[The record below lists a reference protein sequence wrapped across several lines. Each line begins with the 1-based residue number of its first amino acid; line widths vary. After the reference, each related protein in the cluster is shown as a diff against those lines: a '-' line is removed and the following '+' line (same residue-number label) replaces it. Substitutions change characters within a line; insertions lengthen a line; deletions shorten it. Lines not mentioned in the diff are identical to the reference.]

1 MRKYAV
7 LATSA
12 VLLTAGLA
20 TPAWAAAEAPTD
32 VRLAWDDGKIRV
44 TWNDDGSANSI
55 RAVYPR
61 TGASV
66 IIGGR
71 IEGETNELVF
81 SPGKLTID
89 EDQVQ
94 ITVASGTSSS
104 WGTPTASASF
114 DTRRPVSPDVYDAEL
129 LADRSVRVRW
139 RPTVG
144 ADKTPGDPLD
154 RPAAEDWF
162 EARVEKRYG
171 GDPLGTYPVAAGVTS
186 VTVPAQS
193 QLTTVDILTGNG
205 WGQLYPTGRAVY
217 AGTLR
222 AGIAVPAQGTF
233 SERLKIESTLVGTS
247 ENTEF
252 PVQLQARA
260 TSSAAWK
267 TVGRYT
273 ANTQVPFDTG
283 IASLG
288 GRQYRLWVP
297 ALKKIGR
304 GAIQLVPAGSTS
316 AKSSQTM
323 TRFAVAGFTRS
334 TVQVGVTVNL
344 SVKIQ
349 PGLTVRG
356 TLQRWANGAWRTGP
370 AVQIKNGTALVPFK
384 AAGRGTTTRYRVTV
398 PKLSY
403 NGLPLAPS
411 VSKTFTLTVR

>member
-7 LATSA
+7 LAASA
-12 VLLTAGLA
+12 VLMTAGLA
-20 TPAWAAAEAPTD
+20 TPAWAASEAPTD
-32 VRLAWDDGKIRV
+32 VQLSWDDGKIRV
-44 TWNDDGSANSI
+44 TWNDDGAANSI

-61 TGASV
+61 TGTSV
-66 IIGGR
+66 IVGGR
-71 IEGETNELVF
+71 IEGETNELVLT
-81 SPGKLTID
+81 PGKLRFD

-94 ITVASGTSSS
+94 ITVASGPAGN
-104 WGTPTASASF
+104 WGTPTASAAF
-114 DTRRPVSPDVYDAEL
+114 DTRRPASPDVYDAEL

-139 RPTVG
+139 RPTV
-144 ADKTPGDPLD
+144 AEDKTPGDPLD
-154 RPAAEDWF
+154 GAADVF

-171 GDPLGTYPVAAGVTS
+171 GDPLGTYPVANGVTS

-193 QLTTVDILTGNG
+193 QLATIDIFTRNN
-205 WGQLYPTGRAVY
+205 WGELYPTGRAVY
-217 AGTLR
+217 AGTLKV
-222 AGIAVPAQGTF
+222 GIAVPAQGIF

-247 ENTEF
+247 ENIDF
-252 PVQLQARA
+252 PVELQARP
-260 TSSAAWK
+260 TSTAVWK

-273 ANTQVPFDTG
+273 GGTQVAFETG

-297 ALKKIGR
+297 ARKKIG
-304 GAIQLVPAGSTS
+304 GSAIELVPAGSTS

-356 TLQRWANGAWRTGP
+356 TLQHWANGAWRTGP

-398 PKLSY
+398 PKLGY
-403 NGLPLAPS
+403 NGLPLAAS